1 MLDDVKVWLNN
12 QHIWL
17 QEAAYRILT
26 KTSLSEMDIS
36 ELIEIIKNQSTTEKK
51 EFPTT
56 KIVQDN
62 NIKLLSIGPVV
73 GIDKLNSRKPLEL
86 GKDNL
91 SVVYGQ
97 NGSGKSGYVR
107 ILKNVCGKPHILQ
120 LKSDVYSEPPT
131 KQSCLIKYFINDQ
144 SKEIEWNA
152 NTQPISDLSTVD
164 IFDTNNGNFYL
175 ENETEVSYLPSELV
189 FFTELVNTCEMV
201 KIALNNEE
209 QKLVPAL
216 PEIPENFK
224 NTVCAG
230 QYKNLQ
236 HNTTQ
241 SDLDKLLTFLE
252 KDEKEITLL
261 KQRLSTEDPLT
272 MAIKQRAIK
281 EQIENIK
288 INIEELINAVNNES
302 LNDIRQKLENF
313 KQKRKNADEGANV
326 LNSIT
331 KLDGVGNE
339 TWRALWEA
347 ARQYS
352 TISAYI
358 GQTFPNIET
367 GAHCPLCHQELGDD
381 AKERF
386 QKFESF
392 VQGSLEKEA
401 KEAEKVFLD
410 TIKDLPE
417 CQTEAVLTSMCQAAG
432 LDDNTS
438 KEIDTIFISF
448 RVALENLKKHNIPD
462 NDSIDIQIV
471 DELIKKLSDLSNNA
485 EKSASQFEEDAKL
498 FDRNKAQNE
507 LLELEARQWISQQK
521 KAVEAEIKRLKEV
534 EKYRE
539 WKKQADTTKI
549 TKEANVI
556 SEKLITQAYIDRFN
570 DELKK
575 LGASAITVELV
586 KSKAEKGRN
595 KYKICLKNLVDSNTT
610 PKEILSDGEKR
621 IVSIAAFLADVTG
634 HNVSTP
640 FVFDDPI
647 SSLDQEYEEK
657 VIERLVELSKDR
669 QVIVFT
675 HRLSFLSIIED
686 KVENL
691 NSIHIYC
698 TPWGTTGELDDF
710 SIDKKRPQDAMIFLR
725 NERLSQA
732 RKAYKDK
739 DINTYNYVMT
749 ATCSDFRKLIERF
762 VEIFLLADVIQRH
775 RRAINTKGKIQ
786 NLAKIN
792 KPDCDLIDDMMSK
805 YSCFE
810 HSQSKESPVKLPTI
824 EEIEEDINKMINWH
838 SEFVKR
844 TISK

>member
-1 MLDDVKVWLNN
+1 MLDDVKAWLSNK
-12 QHIWL
+12 HIWL

-26 KTSLSEMDIS
+26 KTSLSETDIS
-36 ELIEIIKNQSTTEKK
+36 ELIEIIKNKSTTEKK
-51 EFPTT
+51 DFPTT
-56 KIVQDN
+56 KIEQDN

-73 GIDKLNSRKPLEL
+73 GIDKLNSRTPLEL

-91 SVVYGQ
+91 SVIYGQ

-107 ILKNVCGKPHILQ
+107 ILKNICGKSYSPN
-120 LKSDVYSEPPT
+120 LKSDVYSTPPSR
-131 KQSCLIKYFINDQ
+131 QSCLIKYFINDQ
-144 SKEIEWNA
+144 SKELEWVV
-152 NTQPISDLSTVD
+152 NTQPVSDLLMVD
-164 IFDTNNGNFYL
+164 IFDTNNGSIYL

-189 FFTELVNTCEMV
+189 FFTELVNICERM
-201 KIALNNEE
+201 KIILNGEE
-209 QKLVPAL
+209 QKLVSTL

-230 QYKNLQ
+230 QYNNLQ

-241 SDLDKLLTFLE
+241 SELEKLLSFLE
-252 KDEKEITLL
+252 NDEKEITLL
-261 KQRLSTEDPLT
+261 KQRLLTDDPLT
-272 MAIKQRAIK
+272 MAIKQKAIK
-281 EQIENIK
+281 EQIERIK
-288 INIEELINAVNNES
+288 TKIEEIINAVNNEA
-302 LNDIRQKLENF
+302 LNDIRQELENS
-313 KQKRKNADEGANV
+313 KQKRKNADEGARV

-331 KLDGVGNE
+331 KLDGIGNE

-352 TISAYI
+352 TINAYI

-367 GAHCPLCHQELGDD
+367 GARCPLCHQELDD
-381 AKERF
+381 NAKERF
-386 QKFESF
+386 QRFESF
-392 VQGSLEKEA
+392 VQGSLELEA

-410 TIKDLPE
+410 TIKNLPE
-417 CQTEAVLTSMCQAAG
+417 YPTEADLTSMCQAAG
-432 LDDNTS
+432 LDDSTS
-438 KEIDTIFISF
+438 KEIDTIFVSV

-462 NDSIDIQIV
+462 NDSIDTQVINK
-471 DELIKKLSDLSNNA
+471 LIKKLSDLSNNA
-485 EKSASQFEEDAKL
+485 DKSASQFEEDAKL
-498 FDRNKAQNE
+498 FDRNKTQNE
-507 LLELEARQWISQQK
+507 LIELEARQWISQQK
-521 KAVEAEIKRLKEV
+521 KAVEAEIERLKEI
-534 EKYRE
+534 EKYQE
-539 WKKQADTTKI
+539 WKKQTDTTKI

-556 SEKLITQAYIDRFN
+556 SEKLITQAYITRFN
-570 DELKK
+570 DELRK

-586 KSKAEKGRN
+586 KAKAEKGRS
-595 KYKICLKNLVDSNTT
+595 KYRICLKNLVDNNTT

-634 HNVSTP
+634 HNISTP

-657 VIERLVELSKDR
+657 VIERLVELSKER

-710 SIDKKRPQDAMIFLR
+710 SIDKKKPQNAMIFLR
-725 NERLSQA
+725 DERLSQA

-739 DINTYNYVMT
+739 DINIYTYVMT

-762 VEIFLLADVIQRH
+762 VEIILLADVVQRH

-786 NLAKIN
+786 NLAKII
-792 KPDCDLIDDMMSK
+792 KSDCDLIDDMMSK

-810 HSQSKESPVKLPTI
+810 HSQSKESPVKLPPI